1 MLHVTPL
8 IEPPIED
15 NGPSWPALLAS
26 AGFHLLVVLLVV
38 LRTAAPDSSEAD
50 AAATELTED
59 QQQQQQEMALAP
71 MPTFQPDPDRP
82 RQPPPPPPETRA
94 LGPDSDNP
102 DARIP
107 QEQGPTIPPPDDIAP
122 SPEQGTVAAEEPAP
136 GPRTADRITR
146 AEESQQTGK
155 LQPPTS
161 PWGPTRTLR
170 PLEASD
176 GSAAPTRTTAGA
188 MGRAGASNVD
198 SRGWRPSFP
207 EAAGQCVEIPDF
219 GTNPDG
225 TPVLAAVLG
234 LVKDDRGFPLP
245 NAHLQLIGHNYS
257 TFSDLQGRY
266 RLEFNPK
273 LLERCRIQYIR
284 VTADGYSGA
293 NLTLAVGRQVQS
305 DDVILRRK

>member
-8 IEPPIED
+8 IEPPLED
-15 NGPSWPALLAS
+15 EGPRWPALLAS
-26 AGFHLLVVLLVV
+26 AGFHLLLVLLLVV
-38 LRTAAPDSSEAD
+38 RTAIPENSEAD
-50 AAATELTED
+50 ASATPLTEE
-59 QQQQQQEMALAP
+59 QQQERQQELALAP
-71 MPTFQPDPDRP
+71 MPPFRPEPDRP
-82 RQPPPPPPETRA
+82 RQPPPPEETRA

-107 QEQGPTIPPPDDIAP
+107 QEQGPAIPPPDDIAP
-122 SPEQGTVAAEEPAP
+122 SPEQGDAAEEPAP
-136 GPRTADRITR
+136 GPPTADRITR
-146 AEESQQTGK
+146 AEESRQTGK

-161 PWGPTRTLR
+161 PWGPARTLR
-170 PLEASD
+170 PLESGD
-176 GSAAPTRTTAGA
+176 GATAPTRTTAGA

-257 TFSDLQGRY
+257 TFSDHQGRY

-293 NLTLAVGRQVQS
+293 NLTLSVGRQVQS

>member
-1 MLHVTPL
+1 
-8 IEPPIED
+8 
-15 NGPSWPALLAS
+15 
-26 AGFHLLVVLLVV
+26 
-38 LRTAAPDSSEAD
+38 
-50 AAATELTED
+50 
-59 QQQQQQEMALAP
+59 
-71 MPTFQPDPDRP
+71 
-82 RQPPPPPPETRA
+82 
-94 LGPDSDNP
+94 
-102 DARIP
+102 
-107 QEQGPTIPPPDDIAP
+107 
-122 SPEQGTVAAEEPAP
+122 
-136 GPRTADRITR
+136 
-146 AEESQQTGK
+146 
-155 LQPPTS
+155 
-161 PWGPTRTLR
+161 
-170 PLEASD
+170 
-176 GSAAPTRTTAGA
+176 

-245 NAHLQLIGHNYS
+245 NAHLQLIGHNFS
-257 TFSDLQGRY
+257 TFSDNQGRY

-293 NLTLAVGRQVQS
+293 NLTLSVGRQVQS